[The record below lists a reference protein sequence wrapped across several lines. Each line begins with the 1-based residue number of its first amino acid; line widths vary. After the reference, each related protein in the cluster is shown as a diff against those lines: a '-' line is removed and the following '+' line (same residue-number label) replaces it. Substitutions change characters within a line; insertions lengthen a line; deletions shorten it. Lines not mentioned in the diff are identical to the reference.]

1 MTQTHTLMTS
11 SEIEFVSQMNIM
23 GNTVYL
29 IDWINVATRLSFA
42 NILVQQNATA
52 VGVAPQTPL
61 LELTASLSWF

>member
-1 MTQTHTLMTS
+1 
-11 SEIEFVSQMNIM
+11 MNIM